1 MKKNIIIWIGA
12 IILLVMAVYV
22 TKNYNAKSG
31 NVSSL
36 PPQEQQGE
44 QAAPAPASTPSTAD
58 NSNEGKI
65 NLMGDY
71 DFTLEDL
78 NGNKVA
84 LSGLSGKKVFLNFW
98 ATWCPPCK
106 AEMPDI
112 EELYQETKESDLVI
126 IAVNVGEDK
135 KTVQDFMD
143 ANSYNFTVLLDTDG
157 KVSQLYQ
164 VSGIPTSYFV
174 DTEGYLDDGT
184 SGPLSLEAMK
194 KYVNNLE

>member
-1 MKKNIIIWIGA
+1 MKKSVIIWTTA
-12 IILLVMAVYV
+12 IILVVMAVYI
-22 TKNYNAKSG
+22 TKNYNAESG
-31 NVSSL
+31 GVSSP
-36 PPQEQQGE
+36 PPQEQQEE
-44 QAAPAPASTPSTAD
+44 QAAPAPASSPSDSD
-58 NSNEGKI
+58 NGNEGKI
-65 NLMGDY
+65 NLMSDY

-78 NGNKVA
+78 DGNEIA
-84 LSGLSGKKVFLNFW
+84 MSGLLGKKVFLNFW

-126 IAVNVGEDK
+126 LAVNVGEDK

-164 VSGIPTSYFV
+164 VSVIPTSYFV

-194 KYVNNLE
+194 EYVNNLE

>member
-22 TKNYNAKSG
+22 TKNYNAKSD

-44 QAAPAPASTPSTAD
+44 QAAPAPASSPSTAD

-71 DFTLEDL
+71 DFNLEDL
-78 NGNKVA
+78 SGNKVA